1 MGKFQKVY
9 IEISDVCGCECSFC
23 PSPNI
28 AKFGA
33 MDLEVYKSILAQI
46 KGKTKAICLHIL
58 GDPLANANLDRYLNL
73 AFDSNFNIDLVTTG
87 KYLKNH
93 DFAMLCKAH
102 QISFSLSAFLDKNA
116 KFKDDYIDNLL
127 EFCKFKNA
135 INSEIFINFR
145 VQKHMLN
152 LDKFHLIKD
161 KFEQFFG
168 VKIDYQNNRF
178 RLGYKIFL
186 NFKEYFEWREPN
198 SQNIQKYCHGL
209 SSQIGFKSSGV
220 VVPCCIDANADIK
233 LGDIKKQSLD
243 EVLNSAKAVS
253 IVDGF
258 KQGKAIEELCKKCE
272 YRAVLE

>member
-33 MDLEVYKSILAQI
+33 MDLEVYKSILSQI

-58 GDPLANANLDRYLNL
+58 GDPLANASLDLYLNL
-73 AFDSNFNIDLVTTG
+73 ALDSNFNIDLVTTG

-93 DFAMLCKAH
+93 DFATLCKVH

-127 EFCKFKNA
+127 EFCKFKNT

-209 SSQIGFKSSGV
+209 ISQIGIKSSGV

-243 EVLNSAKAVS
+243 EVLNSAKAVA

-272 YRAVLE
+272 YRAVLD